1 MGQQMSAIPARID
14 QVTLAVDDV
23 DRSAR
28 FYADAFGF
36 PATDDD
42 PGSGS
47 PIRRFTVGA
56 ITLTL
61 IDKGLLLEE
70 MHLSGF
76 PNPPGPVTL
85 AVVVARD
92 EVEHYVQQG
101 EAAGARV
108 IAPAE
113 DKASGPRIGFL
124 GDPDGHVWEILG
136 L

>member
-1 MGQQMSAIPARID
+1 MSAIPARID

-23 DRSAR
+23 DRSTQ
-28 FYADAFGF
+28 FYGDGFGF
-36 PATDDD
+36 PAAGDD
-42 PGSGS
+42 PGSG

-56 ITLTL
+56 VTLTL

-76 PNPPGPVTL
+76 PNAPGPVTL

-92 EVEHYVQQG
+92 EVDRYVEQG

-108 IAPAE
+108 IAPGE
-113 DKASGPRIGFL
+113 DKDSGPRIGFL
-124 GDPDGHVWEILG
+124 ADPDGHVWEILG

>member
-1 MGQQMSAIPARID
+1 MNAIPARID

-28 FYADAFGF
+28 FYGESFGF
-36 PATDDD
+36 PAAGDD
-42 PGSGS
+42 PGSRS

-76 PNPPGPVTL
+76 PNAPGPVTL

-92 EVEHYVQQG
+92 EVDRYVQQG
-101 EAAGARV
+101 EAAGARIV
-108 IAPAE
+108 APAE
-113 DKASGPRIGFL
+113 DKDSGPRIGFL
-124 GDPDGHVWEILG
+124 ADPDGHVWEILG

>member
-1 MGQQMSAIPARID
+1 MSAIPARID
-14 QVTLAVDDV
+14 QVTLAVNDV
-23 DRSAR
+23 DRSAH
-28 FYADAFGF
+28 FYGDALGF
-36 PATDDD
+36 SATDDD

-47 PIRRFTVGA
+47 QIRRFKVGA

-70 MHLSGF
+70 MHLSEF
-76 PNPPGPVTL
+76 PSPPGPVTL
-85 AVVVARD
+85 AIAVARD
-92 EVEHYVQQG
+92 EVDHYVERG

-124 GDPDGHVWEILG
+124 ADPDGHIWEILG
-136 L
+136 Q